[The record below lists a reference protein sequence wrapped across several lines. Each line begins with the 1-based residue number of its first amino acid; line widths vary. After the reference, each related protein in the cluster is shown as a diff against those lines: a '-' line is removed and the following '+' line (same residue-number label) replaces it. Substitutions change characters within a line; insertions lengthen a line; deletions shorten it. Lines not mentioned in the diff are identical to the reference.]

1 MLKHIDE
8 NIEEIETLDIASLTN
23 GHNLFECN
31 LCSFESGL
39 GDSIR
44 EHMIDHVLPQRHDNR
59 TNLPDEEVRPPYK
72 CLLDEYD
79 DDGNYIGNNPKY
91 MDKDD
96 SESEEE

>member
-1 MLKHIDE
+1 
-8 NIEEIETLDIASLTN
+8 
-23 GHNLFECN
+23 
-31 LCSFESGL
+31 
-39 GDSIR
+39 
-44 EHMIDHVLPQRHDNR
+44 MIGHVLPKRHDDR